1 MIYCVEIWGCAKKTH
16 LSPLYLLQ
24 KRIVRIITFSDKMAH
39 TNPIF
44 KNLHVLPID
53 LGAFITESVYLC
65 INFFYKLQ
73 PTIINNM
80 YTQNLSVHTYNTR
93 QKHHLHVSTG
103 SSDFYTKSF
112 YCSSIL
118 IWNDIM
124 RNVDVSV
131 SLFKFKK
138 KSEIV
143 FIDQ

>member
-1 MIYCVEIWGCAKKTH
+1 
-16 LSPLYLLQ
+16 
-24 KRIVRIITFSDKMAH
+24 MAH

-53 LGAFITESVYLC
+53 KLIHNRIGVFMYKI
-65 INFFYKLQ
+65 FYKLQ

-80 YTQNLSVHTYNTR
+80 YTQNLNVHTHNTR

-131 SLFKFKK
+131 SLFIFKK
-138 KSEIV
+138 DLKLYLLNNNLKLGYTIM
-143 FIDQ
+143 